1 MSNLFI
7 KLFKDGDTYKYLG
20 INENISYVGAFNKE
34 KVTKQYY
41 TRVKKIWKSELS
53 SFNKVIAHN
62 TFAIPVLA
70 TTVGVIDWTIKE
82 IKEIDKRTCKHLTI
96 TRNFHP
102 NGD

>member
-53 SFNKVIAHN
+53 SFNKVIAHTCTDDHTWSNRLDNRRNKGDRYKN
-62 TFAIPVLA
+62 T
-70 TTVGVIDWTIKE
+70 
-82 IKEIDKRTCKHLTI
+82 
-96 TRNFHP
+96 
-102 NGD
+102 